1 MVRDVVGRGKERE
14 VKLRGVVD
22 AFSGAG
28 AGRSAGGS
36 GEGSRMGS
44 GTATPRDRDRN
55 SSREG
60 NYQSMTEVMQDQ
72 DLLIGQGGRGF
83 DDVDGKSFPLHL
95 TTLKGTGK
103 LIDDDDGH
111 VSPCE

>member
-28 AGRSAGGS
+28 VGRSAGGS
-36 GEGSRMGS
+36 GEGSRGGS
-44 GTATPRDRDRN
+44 GTAPPRDRG
-55 SSREG
+55 REG
-60 NYQSMTEVMQDQ
+60 NYQSMTEVLQDQ

-103 LIDDDDGH
+103 LIDDSD